1 MEIRC
6 EECHALIQI
15 PDERVPQSSA
25 FRLSCPRCK
34 HKILAS
40 TKIAE
45 GLAEGK
51 ATLTQPSC
59 PSEVLLLVN
68 DGPDKD
74 VHETMSSLQ
83 PGQSAALLCVNRG
96 EVRDQLKV
104 MLEGMDYVVNMPAAA
119 NNALQRL
126 RFNQY
131 HVIVLDDDFEG
142 KSPHSIAVFLAG
154 LNMYIRRQMFIVLI
168 GQRFKTADH
177 LQAFMESANLIIH
190 PDDLPQ
196 LATFLTQGMRD
207 HERFYKVFTECL
219 LEAGKKI

>member
-1 MEIRC
+1 
-6 EECHALIQI
+6 
-15 PDERVPQSSA
+15 
-25 FRLSCPRCK
+25 
-34 HKILAS
+34 LAS

-104 MLEGMDYVVNMPAAA
+104 MLEGMDYVVDMPAAA